1 MIAACWFT
9 GKDILMQ
16 IPVPRKKNLRRSLTY
31 AGAALLILVV
41 TLYLA
46 LPVAALFFRIP
57 PETFFAALGNP
68 EVQSALYLSLITTT
82 ITLTVVVIVG
92 TPFAYFHTRLDYPG
106 KMIVDTLIDLPLV
119 LPPAVAGVALLV
131 LWGRVGFLGRYF
143 NLFGIS
149 IAFTTT
155 AVIMAQIFV
164 ASPFYLRQAK
174 SLFAQLDPSYEQ
186 TAQTLGAS
194 PLRIFTLI
202 TVPLTAGGLVS
213 GAVMTFGRALG
224 EFGATIMFAG
234 NLPGVS
240 QTMPLAVYVGMES
253 DFTIGIALSIMLVI
267 ISFAI
272 MIAVRLI
279 ARKEGFNA

>member
-1 MIAACWFT
+1 
-9 GKDILMQ
+9 MQ
-16 IPVPRKKNLRRSLTY
+16 NPLPEKKNFRRPLTLVF
-31 AGAALLILVV
+31 AAILILAV

-46 LPVAALFFRIP
+46 LPVAALFFKIT
-57 PETFFAALGNP
+57 PELFLSSLGDP
-68 EVQSALYLSLITTT
+68 EVQSALALSFITTT
-82 ITLTVVVIVG
+82 ISLAVVILVG
-92 TPFAYFHTRLDYPG
+92 TPFAYFHTRLEYPG
-106 KMIVDTLIDLPLV
+106 KVIVDTLIDLPLV

-131 LWGRVGFLGRYF
+131 LYGRVGLLGRYF
-143 NLFGIS
+143 NLFGIPL
-149 IAFTTT
+149 AFTTT

-174 SLFAQLDPSYEQ
+174 SLFEQLDPAYER
-186 TAQTLGAS
+186 TARTLGAS
-194 PLRIFTLI
+194 PFRIFTQI
-202 TVPLTAGGLVS
+202 TIPLTAGGLLS

-253 DFTIGIALSIMLVI
+253 NYTIGIAISMLLVI

-272 MIAVRLI
+272 MIAIRLI
-279 ARKEGFNA
+279 ARKETAHA